1 MTICAGEATT
11 NRRGRSPRSE
21 RGAPLPKARA
31 TRKIDLAKP
40 QQADCHLFGARVNRT
55 SGQDSRKTSMES
67 RARHILATK
76 KISEVGS
83 SMGKKDEI
91 LGRFFGAWHFALLD
105 TRTGQVGFMW
115 INQGT
120 GYARS
125 QAA

>member
-1 MTICAGEATT
+1 
-11 NRRGRSPRSE
+11 
-21 RGAPLPKARA
+21 
-31 TRKIDLAKP
+31 
-40 QQADCHLFGARVNRT
+40 
-55 SGQDSRKTSMES
+55 MES
-67 RARHILATK
+67 RARYFLAAK

-91 LGRFFGAWHFALLD
+91 LGRHFALLG
-105 TRTGQVGFMW
+105 TRTGQVGFVW

>member
-1 MTICAGEATT
+1 
-11 NRRGRSPRSE
+11 
-21 RGAPLPKARA
+21 
-31 TRKIDLAKP
+31 
-40 QQADCHLFGARVNRT
+40 
-55 SGQDSRKTSMES
+55 MES
-67 RARHILATK
+67 RKRYFLATK

-91 LGRFFGAWHFALLD
+91 LGGLFGAWHFALLD
-105 TRTGQVGFMW
+105 TRTGQVGFVW

>member
-1 MTICAGEATT
+1 MFFSPLVKEA
-11 NRRGRSPRSE
+11 
-21 RGAPLPKARA
+21 ARKWIMA
-31 TRKIDLAKP
+31 A
-40 QQADCHLFGARVNRT
+40 
-55 SGQDSRKTSMES
+55 
-67 RARHILATK
+67 K

-91 LGRFFGAWHFALLD
+91 LGGLFGAWHFALLD
-105 TRTGQVGFMW
+105 TRTGQVGFVW